1 MSDGPEGGNVFDV
14 DRIRSLVELMEQH
27 DLREIELRQGEQRI
41 QLKRGAEPLVALAPI
56 ASASTP
62 SVSQSATP
70 SPPPTVTS
78 PPPISAP
85 VDDSKFVYIESPM
98 VGTFYS
104 RANPESP
111 SFVKVGD
118 RVNADTVVCIIE
130 AMKVFNE
137 IAAECSGVVAAVL
150 VDNEEPVEFGKKMF
164 KIEKA

>member
-1 MSDGPEGGNVFDV
+1 MMSEGPAGGNVFDV

-41 QLKRGAEPLVALAPI
+41 QLKRGAEPLTVALPAAAPAPPI
-56 ASASTP
+56 AHSPNSAQPPMMAAPPSP
-62 SVSQSATP
+62 SV
-70 SPPPTVTS
+70 
-78 PPPISAP
+78 P

-104 RANPESP
+104 KANPESP
-111 SFVKVGD
+111 AFVKVGD

-137 IAAECSGVVAAVL
+137 IAAECSGVVAAIL
-150 VDNEEPVEFGKKMF
+150 VDNEEPVEFGKKLF

>member
-1 MSDGPEGGNVFDV
+1 MSEGPEGGNVFDV

-41 QLKRGAEPLVALAPI
+41 QLKRGAEPLMTVGP
-56 ASASTP
+56 SASSP
-62 SVSQSATP
+62 APAVSHSSAP
-70 SPPPTVTS
+70 MLPPTVTS
-78 PPPISAP
+78 PPPVSAP
-85 VDDSKFVYIESPM
+85 VDDSNFVYIESPM

-111 SFVKVGD
+111 AFVKVGD

-150 VDNEEPVEFGKKMF
+150 IDNEEPVEFGKKMF

>member
-1 MSDGPEGGNVFDV
+1 MSQGPEDGNVFDV

-41 QLKRGAEPLVALAPI
+41 QLKRGAEPLMAFAPAPSPAAPVAH
-56 ASASTP
+56 S
-62 SVSQSATP
+62 P

-78 PPPISAP
+78 PPAVSTP
-85 VDDSKFVYIESPM
+85 VDDSRYIYIESPM
-98 VGTFYS
+98 VGTYYS
-104 RANPESP
+104 KANPESP
-111 SFVKVGD
+111 PFVKVGD

-137 IAAECSGVVAAVL
+137 IAAECSGVVAAIL

>member
-1 MSDGPEGGNVFDV
+1 MSQGPEDGNVFDV

-41 QLKRGAEPLVALAPI
+41 QLKRGAEPLTTFAPATPAPVA
-56 ASASTP
+56 
-62 SVSQSATP
+62 QSP

-78 PPPISAP
+78 PPAVSTP
-85 VDDSKFVYIESPM
+85 VDDSRFVYIESPM
-98 VGTFYS
+98 VGTYYS
-104 RANPESP
+104 KANPDSP

-137 IAAECSGVVAAVL
+137 IAAECSGVVAAIL

>member
-1 MSDGPEGGNVFDV
+1 MPQEAEGGNVFDV

-41 QLKRGAEPLVALAPI
+41 QLKRGAEPLTTFATAAP
-56 ASASTP
+56 APAAPTAHS
-62 SVSQSATP
+62 P
-70 SPPPTVTS
+70 SPPPTVTT
-78 PPPISAP
+78 PPSTATPA
-85 VDDSKFVYIESPM
+85 DDGRYSYIESPM
-98 VGTFYS
+98 VGTYYS
-104 RANPESP
+104 KANPDSP
-111 SFVKVGD
+111 PFVKVGD

-137 IAAECSGVVAAVL
+137 IAAECSGVVAAIL